1 MESFNVMTVTANS
14 KLTIWETSTRTKLKT
29 IPYDLLIND
38 YNPQGGAEI
47 LSTGENLNFF
57 MSSPEDNNI

>member
-1 MESFNVMTVTANS
+1 MTTNS
-14 KLTIWETSTRTKLKT
+14 KITVWEPTTKTKLKT

-47 LSTGENLNFF
+47 LSAGESLNFF
-57 MSSPEDNNI
+57 MSSPEDNSIEVLKLL